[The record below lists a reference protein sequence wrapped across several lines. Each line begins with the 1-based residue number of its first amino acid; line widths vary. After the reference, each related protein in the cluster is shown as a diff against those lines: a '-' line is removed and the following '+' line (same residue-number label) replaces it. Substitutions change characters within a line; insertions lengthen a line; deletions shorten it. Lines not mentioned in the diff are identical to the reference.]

1 MISSTVGG
9 PSLPLPLPPLL
20 PTLPGGGGSGERRSG
35 DRLRSRDRLRS
46 LTSLCNNADD
56 EILVVAAPS
65 AGPPSAGG
73 VAEALIAGST
83 LAAQKKKATP
93 DLLLEPNGYG
103 GSLTIS

>member
-1 MISSTVGG
+1 M
-9 PSLPLPLPPLL
+9 PLPLPPLL
-20 PTLPGGGGSGERRSG
+20 PTLLGGGGSGQRRSG

-65 AGPPSAGG
+65 YAAGPPSAGG